1 MTALFGAE
9 LLKVRTVRTLL
20 WIGLANAVLV
30 LIAAISIAAST
41 DSIQTADDDRSVA
54 QIAGAALVFGLIAG
68 IVVMAGEATHG
79 TITQTLLVTPVRE
92 RVLLVKAAVAALV
105 ALVLALLAEA
115 IVLAVTVPGASLDVH
130 NARLVFVGVL
140 IGAPLT
146 GALGVGVGAIVHGQ
160 GAAIAISLVWLLIG
174 EHVAPLLSRDLEK
187 YTPGR
192 AFGALASGAR
202 TGGELLG
209 MGAGGIAA
217 AAWTG
222 LFITAGLFAFLGRDV

>member
-1 MTALFGAE
+1 VSALFGSE

-20 WIGLANAVLV
+20 WIGLADVVLV
-30 LIAAISIAAST
+30 LIAAISVAASS

-54 QIAGAALVFGLIAG
+54 QIAGASLVFGLIGG

-92 RVLLVKAAVAALV
+92 RVLLVKAAVGALV
-105 ALVLALLAEA
+105 ALVLAVIAEG
-115 IVLAVTVPGASLDVH
+115 IVLVVTVPGASLDVH
-130 NARLVFVGVL
+130 NARFVFVGVL

-146 GALGVGVGAIVHGQ
+146 GALGVGLGGIVHGQ

-174 EHVAPLLSRDLEK
+174 EHVASLLSHDLEK

-192 AFGALASGAR
+192 AFGALASGVR
-202 TGGELLG
+202 SGGELLG

-217 AAWTG
+217 AVWTG
-222 LFITAGLFAFLGRDV
+222 LFVAAGLLAFLGRDV

>member
-1 MTALFGAE
+1 VSALFGSE

-20 WIGLANAVLV
+20 WIGLANVVLV
-30 LIAAISIAAST
+30 LIAAISVAAST
-41 DSIQTADDDRSVA
+41 DSIQTADDDRSIA
-54 QIAGAALVFGLIAG
+54 QIAAASLVFGLISG

-92 RVLLVKAAVAALV
+92 RVLLVKGAVGALV
-105 ALVLALLAEA
+105 ALVLAVIAEG
-115 IVLAVTVPGASLDVH
+115 IVLVVTVPGASLDVH

-146 GALGVGVGAIVHGQ
+146 GALGVGLGGIVHGQ

-174 EHVAPLLSRDLEK
+174 EHVAPLLSHDLEK

-192 AFGALASGAR
+192 AFGALASGVR
-202 TGGELLG
+202 SGGELLG
-209 MGAGGIAA
+209 MGAGGVAA
-217 AAWTG
+217 AVWTG
-222 LFITAGLFAFLGRDV
+222 LFIAAGLLAFLGRDV